1 MGVLIPRS
9 KDICKHITYEK
20 APKRLYLHVLL
31 TLLYDVPLGGI
42 LISLLLG
49 GKVELKL
56 DITKMS
62 LLMPY
67 GKVSTAAFEKTA
79 ISS

>member
-20 APKRLYLHVLL
+20 APKRLYLHILL

-42 LISLLLG
+42 LISFFWG
-49 GKVELKL
+49 EKL
-56 DITKMS
+56 S
-62 LLMPY
+62 LSL
-67 GKVSTAAFEKTA
+67 T
-79 ISS
+79 